1 MENPMVLRPNEF
13 SIPVT
18 MEVDMG
24 DPNTGVDMVDSVVSG
39 FDDDLLRGS
48 PHRSADIRS
57 HLNDLARRHP
67 DLADQLRGFPGEG
80 VYSESKPHEAASGS
94 SSEQQGTAQESA
106 QQQQQQ
112 QDGEKQD
119 CKIGNL
125 QNHGLRNTV
134 PLVSPMNPT
143 DPNSSRSPRA
153 QSAPPQSN
161 EDPAGTGGPRFVS
174 KIEIQPNHNQAPAGG
189 GPQQEM
195 SEMYI
200 PTGPG
205 AVPQNNENQA
215 PPHGQPQPHN
225 NNNNTNQQQFHS
237 HHPEPTKT
245 PHVKQ
250 PNVRHIPIF
259 VEGRD
264 APIVNRDHEP
274 TSFHHQESAH
284 PPTYHEPPHPHS
296 NRYREPIFEPV
307 FSTANNVPLDRPFGG
322 SHHPSGGVA
331 FDIPVQT
338 GGGNYSRGPSQFGGS
353 GFSKPQQRPAPSEK
367 VHRVFTQ
374 GSEPPPAQRTQAH
387 HQQSHA
393 PPSHHQ
399 GVHPTDTVDSGPGAP
414 AAPHAPSPPPK
425 KMSRPKTSLE
435 IIQEVQSEVDKLKEE
450 IEKYKG
456 TSRSDKEYIYL
467 DEMLTRELLK
477 LDNVDSGGVEEIRNL
492 RRTTIKNI
500 QATIASLEAKVPSTP
515 AGAESEAPSSENGQ
529 AGGDAPAGESQM
541 EVDSK
546 SGGEESAQPAAE
558 SGASGAGEKKD
569 AGEGTPAPPTPGA
582 GGEPAPAGGEQK

>member
-1 MENPMVLRPNEF
+1 MK
-13 SIPVT
+13 ST
-18 MEVDMG
+18 
-24 DPNTGVDMVDSVVSG
+24 
-39 FDDDLLRGS
+39 LL
-48 PHRSADIRS
+48 AAEIIM
-57 HLNDLARRHP
+57 
-67 DLADQLRGFPGEG
+67 RGFPGEG

-94 SSEQQGTAQESA
+94 SSEQQGAAQESA
-106 QQQQQQ
+106 QQQQ
-112 QDGEKQD
+112 DGGEKQD

-143 DPNSSRSPRA
+143 DPNGSRSPRA

-205 AVPQNNENQA
+205 AVPQNNENQDNLSLTPAGAESEAPSSENAQAGGDAPAGESQMEVDSKPGGEESAQPAAELGASGAGEKKDAAEGTPA
-215 PPHGQPQPHN
+215 PPTPGAGG
-225 NNNNTNQQQFHS
+225 S
-237 HHPEPTKT
+237 HHPSGGVAFDIPVQTGGGNYSRGPSQFGGSGFSKPQQRPAPSEKKSEPNLVT
-245 PHVKQ
+245 
-250 PNVRHIPIF
+250 
-259 VEGRD
+259 E
-264 APIVNRDHEP
+264 
-274 TSFHHQESAH
+274 
-284 PPTYHEPPHPHS
+284 
-296 NRYREPIFEPV
+296 
-307 FSTANNVPLDRPFGG
+307 GG

-456 TSRSDKEYIYL
+456 
-467 DEMLTRELLK
+467 
-477 LDNVDSGGVEEIRNL
+477 
-492 RRTTIKNI
+492 
-500 QATIASLEAKVPSTP
+500 KVQVLMMIDYGS
-515 AGAESEAPSSENGQ
+515 GQ
-529 AGGDAPAGESQM
+529 AMSN
-541 EVDSK
+541 
-546 SGGEESAQPAAE
+546 
-558 SGASGAGEKKD
+558 
-569 AGEGTPAPPTPGA
+569 
-582 GGEPAPAGGEQK
+582 